1 MLLRKHFLPDKLLF
15 LAFLE
20 LFQKFLVNCPGC
32 QQVARLGCNL
42 FLHARVDRG
51 RGNIGPQTLE
61 ILIHE
66 PAFASLHERAACHL
80 FFRRLHLV
88 FKILQMPPAVLKRFF
103 RGSKAHF
110 GFFFQMGPVVKRFLQ
125 FKLERHC
132 FFGTK
137 WIFYK

>member
-1 MLLRKHFLPDKLLF
+1 MSQRSPACMK
-15 LAFLE
+15 
-20 LFQKFLVNCPGC
+20 
-32 QQVARLGCNL
+32 
-42 FLHARVDRG
+42 
-51 RGNIGPQTLE
+51 GP
-61 ILIHE
+61 
-66 PAFASLHERAACHL
+66 PAIF

-125 FKLERHC
+125 FKLKGIV

-137 WIFYK
+137 WIFTNKLQLPCQKMASSHLNK